1 MEYPGIKQRLTMRL
15 WCYTPQAC
23 VPVIDWNQ
31 DHSRPFQTY
40 RYEKRLALSAGSF
53 RHSAWFLP
61 LLCVLA
67 LTSQDSYLN
76 AVLHSSLCLH
86 RDCVRYVH
94 NCLGLWEI
102 FFSVVVLS
110 YCIPTNYFNF
120 VISMWF
126 GVVIAVIDL
135 QMDTMILRGKLC
147 RIGLWMFVTGL

>member
-1 MEYPGIKQRLTMRL
+1 MVLHTPGLCTCDRL
-15 WCYTPQAC
+15 
-23 VPVIDWNQ
+23 NQ

-40 RYEKRLALSAGSF
+40 RYEKRLALSTGSF